1 MKIISTKL
9 HGIFDYSS
17 GLILLLP
24 WITNFN
30 QSSADTQV
38 LAALGAMTIFL
49 SLLTDYEFGLIKLLP
64 MKVHLIL
71 DVCQAALLIATPWMF
86 PVRNYAFY
94 WPVVLGVAELIIIVL
109 SSSKPYQVTR
119 RDLDITKP

>member
-1 MKIISTKL
+1 MKIINTKL

-30 QSSADTQV
+30 QSSTDTQV
-38 LAALGAMTIFL
+38 LAALGALTVFM
-49 SLLTDYEFGLIKLLP
+49 SLITDYEFGLIKLLP
-64 MKVHLIL
+64 MKVHLLL

-86 PVRNYAFY
+86 TIQHFAFS
-94 WPVVLGVAELIIIVL
+94 WPVG
-109 SSSKPYQVTR
+109 
-119 RDLDITKP
+119 